1 MKKTK
6 LISLIVLIIA
16 FSNSVQ
22 GQFVKKVAKKANNK
36 IEREAERRTERRINK
51 KIDEGYDK
59 IEVKI
64 DGKNKDKKQKES
76 VKKTNNSES
85 DPTTNQTI
93 NSDIS
98 TKPNV
103 SWDRY
108 DFVPGDIV
116 IFEDGPSADE
126 ENGEF
131 PSRWDLVKGQVEIA
145 EQTVM
150 VVKKL
155 I

>member
-59 IEVKI
+59 IEDKI

-76 VKKTNNSES
+76 VKKTNSSES

-93 NSDIS
+93 NSGFS

-103 SWDRY
+103 SWSRY
-108 DFVPGDIV
+108 DFVPGDTV
-116 IFEDGPSADE
+116 IFEDGASADE